1 MKSNWAYG
9 FSLNHEGAGVGT
21 IYYASTYFKKEGIV
35 NPASAEAYT
44 TEEIDAIVADAAE
57 DSDKYIFDIPED
69 AVIGMNV
76 LGTEKTFWYDEEN
89 SGKIVASA
97 APLMLDKD
105 SGEMKDQ
112 TGNVV
117 ATAKV

>member
-1 MKSNWAYG
+1 MKSNWVMA
-9 FSLNHEGAGVGT
+9 FHLIMKAH
-21 IYYASTYFKKEGIV
+21 
-35 NPASAEAYT
+35 T
-44 TEEIDAIVADAAE
+44 TEEIA
-57 DSDKYIFDIPED
+57 
-69 AVIGMNV
+69 G
-76 LGTEKTFWYDEEN
+76 
-89 SGKIVASA
+89 A

>member
-35 NPASAEAYT
+35 NPASVEAYT
-44 TEEIDAIVADAAE
+44 TEEIDAIVAG
-57 DSDKYIFDIPED
+57 
-69 AVIGMNV
+69 AV
-76 LGTEKTFWYDEEN
+76 
-89 SGKIVASA
+89 
-97 APLMLDKD
+97 PLMLDKD

>member
-1 MKSNWAYG
+1 MV
-9 FSLNHEGAGVGT
+9 SLNHEVAGV
-21 IYYASTYFKKEGIV
+21 
-35 NPASAEAYT
+35 
-44 TEEIDAIVADAAE
+44 AE
-57 DSDKYIFDIPED
+57 DSDKYIFDVPED

-89 SGKIVASA
+89 SG
-97 APLMLDKD
+97 
-105 SGEMKDQ
+105 EMKDQ

>member
-9 FSLNHEGAGVGT
+9 FSLNHEGAG
-21 IYYASTYFKKEGIV
+21 
-35 NPASAEAYT
+35 
-44 TEEIDAIVADAAE
+44 
-57 DSDKYIFDIPED
+57 
-69 AVIGMNV
+69 
-76 LGTEKTFWYDEEN
+76 
-89 SGKIVASA
+89 A